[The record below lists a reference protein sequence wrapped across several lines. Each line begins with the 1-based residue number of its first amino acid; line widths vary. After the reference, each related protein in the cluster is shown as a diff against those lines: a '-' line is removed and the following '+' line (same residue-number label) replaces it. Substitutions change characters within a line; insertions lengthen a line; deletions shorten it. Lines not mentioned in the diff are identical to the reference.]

1 MDLFLLIKSAI
12 FISMYSGN
20 FSCKMNIDGMHRM
33 SDL

>member
-1 MDLFLLIKSAI
+1 MDRIFGIKSAI